1 MVPFSVFAKRIGTS
15 GPEFKQGRFVWERYA
30 TATTPRLPTWTPES
44 QDRIHIPWP
53 EPEKPNVPKRMSFY
67 LLPFLLC
74 LYHCYAKRLYP

>member
-30 TATTPRLPTWTPES
+30 TATTPRLPTWTPGS

-53 EPEKPNVPKRMSFY
+53 EPE
-67 LLPFLLC
+67 
-74 LYHCYAKRLYP
+74 